1 MSELNRED
9 LQLGLKEP
17 IASKGVSR
25 AVVSVLGEDKVGII
39 ATLSGIVAEHNGNIV
54 EINQNIV
61 GELFAMI
68 MVVELNRSKMD
79 FGQFKAE
86 MEKQSDVLGL
96 TITVQSEN
104 VFRYMHRI

>member
-17 IASKGVSR
+17 IAAKGVSR

-68 MVVELNRSKMD
+68 MVVELHRSKMD

>member
-39 ATLSGIVAEHNGNIV
+39 ATLSGFVA
-54 EINQNIV
+54 
-61 GELFAMI
+61 
-68 MVVELNRSKMD
+68 
-79 FGQFKAE
+79 
-86 MEKQSDVLGL
+86 
-96 TITVQSEN
+96 
-104 VFRYMHRI
+104 